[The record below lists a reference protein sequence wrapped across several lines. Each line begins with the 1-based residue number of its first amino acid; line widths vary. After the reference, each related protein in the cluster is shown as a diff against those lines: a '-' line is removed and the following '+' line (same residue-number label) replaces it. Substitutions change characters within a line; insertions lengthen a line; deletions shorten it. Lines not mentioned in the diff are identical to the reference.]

1 MSRRHSA
8 RPRFRTFVPLLLVGV
23 ASVTAAGCKDI
34 EGRNNNRQGNAFY
47 RDSKFIDAAVEYE
60 RALKKVEDPVI
71 HYNLGLAYSKMFRGD
86 DLVLVGLKDDPI
98 CQIIPSTVPTNSRVC
113 VKPGDR
119 TFNKC
124 DEEKKAPELTKM
136 GELVT
141 PHWKMGSNEKRTD
154 AVCAKIGE
162 FQAAAD
168 AIAAMKPPA
177 NVDDVEEWTA
187 WQKSAPD
194 LAKEVA
200 RACVGVTE
208 ARKAIEEQKRLAEE
222 AKQAE
227 EARKAA
233 EEKKAAEAAAK
244 AAKAPKK
251 AGPKA
256 KDPKKDD
263 KTADAAG
270 SGSAAGAPAP
280 DAPKKEEEKKEDPK
294 PDLTAFDKAF
304 TDLRGNYEELV
315 GGKLVCSVEAKCLKV
330 DLCAIKSESIAN
342 EATKHLEQWVRVQP
356 PDAELEK
363 QLVVL
368 RKELQ
373 SEEAKATPTEV
384 RDALA
389 LARGELAE
397 AKEPRKSELQQE
409 IAKMS
414 SAPTR
419 DEAKTTQLRKDI
431 DELMRKFDTRNQ
443 MTQLWLDSGN
453 YKGALA
459 YWEGML
465 KAEPT
470 NADFMQMLAGINA
483 KAGEWRVSVD
493 WYNKIAEQAKVPD
506 AKVAAW
512 ASIGNIAWSKLN
524 SKLLSP
530 DDALEMADKGIAALQ
545 RAFDIDKNVKWL
557 RQTGAILNFR
567 SITHGASY
575 AGAIDRAT
583 AQDLFRTARVMDQ
596 EAKKLQ
602 GTPAPAG
609 APAPAPAPSGSGAK
623 PPAEAPPSPSSQG
636 KPTPKAGG

>member
-8 RPRFRTFVPLLLVGV
+8 RPRFRTIVPLLLLGV
-23 ASVTAAGCKDI
+23 ASVTAGCKDI
-34 EGRNNNRQGNAFY
+34 EGRNNNRQGNAYY

-86 DLVLVGLKDDPI
+86 ELVLVGLKDDPV
-98 CQIIPSTVPTNSRVC
+98 CQIIPSTVPANRRVC
-113 VKPGDR
+113 VKQGDR

-136 GELVT
+136 GELVQA
-141 PHWKMGSNEKRTD
+141 HWKMGSGEKRTD
-154 AVCAKIGE
+154 AVCAKIAE

-168 AIAAMKPPA
+168 AIAAMKMPT
-177 NVDDVEEWTA
+177 NVDEPEEWTE
-187 WQKSAPD
+187 WQKDAPR

-200 RACVGVTE
+200 QACVGVDQ
-208 ARKAIEEQKRLAEE
+208 ARKAIEEQKKQAEE
-222 AKQAE
+222 AKKAEAAKQAE
-227 EARKAA
+227 E
-233 EEKKAAEAAAK
+233 EKQVAEAAAK

-251 AGPKA
+251 ADPKA
-256 KDPKKDD
+256 KD
-263 KTADAAG
+263 A
-270 SGSAAGAPAP
+270 GSAAGAPAA
-280 DAPKKEEEKKEDPK
+280 DKKEAPKPEEKKPEEKKEDPK
-294 PDLTAFDKAF
+294 PDLTVFDKAF
-304 TDLRGNYEELV
+304 TDLRTNYENLV

-330 DLCAIKSESIAN
+330 DLCAIQSETIAT
-342 EATKHLEQWVRVQP
+342 EATKHLEQWVRVQR
-356 PDAELEK
+356 PDAEIEK
-363 QLVVL
+363 DLVVL

-373 SEEAKATPTEV
+373 SEEAKPTPTEV

-389 LARGELAE
+389 LMRGELAE
-397 AKEPRKSELQQE
+397 AKDPRKSELQQE
-409 IAKMS
+409 ITKL
-414 SAPTR
+414 SAVPTR

-431 DELMRKFDTRNQ
+431 DELTRKFDTRNQ

-459 YWEGML
+459 YWSDML
-465 KAEPT
+465 KADAKNTE
-470 NADFMQMLAGINA
+470 FMQMLAGINA
-483 KAGEWRVSVD
+483 KAGEWRVSLD
-493 WYNKIAEQAKVPD
+493 WYNRIADESKKQD
-506 AKVAAW
+506 DKVAAW

-530 DDALEMADKGIAALQ
+530 DDALEISDKGIGALQ
-545 RAFDIDKNVKWL
+545 KAFELDKSVKLL
-557 RQTGAILNFR
+557 RQTASLLHFR
-567 SITHGASY
+567 SVTHGASY
-575 AGAIDRAT
+575 AGAVDRAT
-583 AQDLFRTARVMDQ
+583 AQDLLRVARVMDE

-623 PPAEAPPSPSSQG
+623 PVEAPPSPSSQG